1 MLGMEWILEL
11 AVTGLLIATLFHAL
25 RLEQALG
32 GLRRDRTALEALVAG
47 FKVSM
52 EQAEASI
59 VRLREATDGTGHE
72 IAQQV
77 DSNMALR
84 DDLGLISERGH
95 HVANRLEALIRAAR
109 PLIDPIPVATANDS
123 GPINAPVEPN
133 LRSQAERDLLKALRM
148 AQ

>member
-11 AVTGLLIATLFHAL
+11 ALTGLLIATLFHAL

-32 GLRRDRTALEALVAG
+32 GLRRDRTTLESAVAG

-59 VRLREATDGTGHE
+59 VRLREATESAGRD
-72 IAQQV
+72 IAHRV
-77 DSNMALR
+77 DSSIALK
-84 DDLGLISERGH
+84 DDLALLSERGH
-95 HVANRLEALIRAAR
+95 HAADRLDVLIRAAR